1 MNMIPTLNPC
11 CFKCGFL
18 SNLLKKSVSY
28 TNSSNVWKMVA
39 CSLVIFF
46 FSLMTLINIHAILII
61 LTFEDMSLSADQDF
75 FFPEC

>member
-1 MNMIPTLNPC
+1 
-11 CFKCGFL
+11 
-18 SNLLKKSVSY
+18 
-28 TNSSNVWKMVA
+28 MVA

-75 FFPEC
+75 FFLNARFSTTKLKVLF